1 MSLQGNLQPRG
12 RPGPAARYAEI
23 RQMTEALAAPLSAE
37 DQCVQ
42 SMPDASPAKW
52 HLAHTTW
59 FFERMILS
67 AAPDY
72 EAFDP
77 RYDALFNSYYLGLGT
92 PFARA
97 RRGMLTRPSADE
109 VLAYR
114 HHVDAAMAALIEA
127 GDVPLGTLALGLNHE
142 QQHQELL
149 LTDIKHA
156 FACNPLL
163 PAYRP
168 AVLAA
173 VESAPPLG
181 WIDHDGGQVAVGDA
195 GEGFAFDNE
204 RPEHVVSL
212 RPFRIAARLVNC
224 GEYLEFIADGGYARP
239 ELWLSDGWALA
250 RQEGW
255 QAPLYWQP
263 GAKEIFTLHGVRP
276 IDPAEPVAHVSFYEA
291 AAYAAWAGKR
301 LPTEFEWEAVA
312 RTWPKE
318 GHFLDL
324 DVLHPRAS
332 QTPRML
338 GDAWAWTRSSYDPYP
353 GFKTFEGP
361 ASEYNGKF
369 MIGQIVLRGGSCATP
384 ADHIRTT
391 YRNFFPPAA
400 RWQFS
405 GIRLAEDI

>member
-1 MSLQGNLQPRG
+1 MFSQGNSQPQGQSGLAG
-12 RPGPAARYAEI
+12 RYIAVR
-23 RQMTEALAAPLSAE
+23 TLSEALARPLSPE
-37 DQCVQ
+37 DLSVQ

-59 FFERMILS
+59 FFERMVLRTS
-67 AAPDY
+67 KNY
-72 EAFDP
+72 EVFDP

-92 PFARA
+92 PFTRA
-97 RRGMLTRPSADE
+97 RRGMLTRPGADE
-109 VLAYR
+109 IFAYR
-114 HHVDAAMAALIEA
+114 RHVDAAMETMLDRVELQDTI
-127 GDVPLGTLALGLNHE
+127 ALGLNHE

-156 FACNPLL
+156 FSCNPLL

-168 AVLAA
+168 AALSAVQPSPQLA
-173 VESAPPLG
+173 
-181 WIDHDGGQVAVGDA
+181 WIDHPGGQAAIGDH
-195 GEGFAFDNE
+195 GDGFAFDNE
-204 RPEHVVSL
+204 RPEHVVMV
-212 RPFRIAARLVNC
+212 RPFRLASRLTSC
-224 GEYLEFIADGGYARP
+224 GEYLEFIEDGGYDRA
-239 ELWLSDGWALA
+239 EFWLSDGWALA
-250 RQEGW
+250 KSENWRS
-255 QAPLYWQP
+255 PLYWQD

-312 RTWPKE
+312 RMVPQE
-318 GHFLDL
+318 GNFLDL
-324 DVLHPRAS
+324 DVLHPRAG
-332 QTPRML
+332 TRML

-353 GFKTFEGP
+353 GFKTFEGA

-369 MIGQIVLRGGSCATP
+369 MVGQIVLRGGSCVTP
-384 ADHIRTT
+384 PGHVRPT

-405 GIRLAEDI
+405 GIRLAEDS

>member
-1 MSLQGNLQPRG
+1 MSSLGNLQPQH
-12 RPGPAARYAEI
+12 RPETAARYASV
-23 RQMTEALAAPLSAE
+23 RGLTEKLAAPLSAE
-37 DQCVQ
+37 DQCIQ
-42 SMPDASPAKW
+42 SMPDASPVKW

-67 AAPDY
+67 AEPGY
-72 EAFDP
+72 QMFDP

-92 PFARA
+92 PFTRA
-97 RRGMLTRPSADE
+97 RRGMLTRPSAED

-114 HHVDAAMAALIEA
+114 RHVDSAMATMLDRAELQATI
-127 GDVPLGTLALGLNHE
+127 ALGLNHE

-156 FACNPLL
+156 FSCNPLL

-168 AVLAA
+168 AALAA
-173 VESAPPLG
+173 VDAAPQLA
-181 WIDHDGGQVAVGDA
+181 WIEHRGGAVTVGDGGD
-195 GEGFAFDNE
+195 GFAFDNE
-204 RPEHVVSL
+204 RPAHEVLL
-212 RPFRIAARLVNC
+212 RPFRIAARLVTC
-224 GEYLEFIADGGYARP
+224 GEYLQFMADGGYERA
-239 ELWLSDGWALA
+239 EFWLSDGWALA
-250 RQEGW
+250 KAENWR
-255 QAPLYWQP
+255 APLYWQD

-312 RTWPKE
+312 RSQPKD

-324 DVLHPRAS
+324 DALHPRAGA
-332 QTPRML
+332 QML

-353 GFKTFEGP
+353 GFRTFEGA
-361 ASEYNGKF
+361 ASEYNAKF
-369 MIGQIVLRGGSCATP
+369 MVGQIVLRGGSCATP
-384 ADHIRTT
+384 PGHVRTS

-405 GIRLAEDI
+405 GIRLAEDS